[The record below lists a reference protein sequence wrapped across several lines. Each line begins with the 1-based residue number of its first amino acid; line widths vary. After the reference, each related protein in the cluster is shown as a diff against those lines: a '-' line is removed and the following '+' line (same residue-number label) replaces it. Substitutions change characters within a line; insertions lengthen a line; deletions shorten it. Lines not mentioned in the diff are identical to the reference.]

1 MIKDKERFEQ
11 IGSKIDPAMAEV
23 LDACCEALQVDVYH
37 LLQWFC
43 YVIVRASAPLHELD
57 PRIQKLMALMESD
70 AGWQKSFNLC
80 NPDELKVSKLIMIL
94 EQKGHKGF
102 GAVMIDRPWMDK
114 EPQKVDDY
122 DPGSPEPQMTEN
134 VDDILERILEV
145 TMPGIYKRLR
155 RMGAR
160 MQTDHFSD
168 VLLTMLDAQ
177 DLLICEQED
186 REEGPIAGDY
196 YINGKRVE
204 YGKRTKRKKSYSP
217 DTMPEQVRI
226 VFDEYD
232 REISELEAKNWE
244 GEYRQTDFQP
254 PKESEVQDD

>member
-1 MIKDKERFEQ
+1 MKQDKERFEQ

-23 LDACCEALQVDVYH
+23 LNACCEALQVDVYH

-43 YVIVRASAPLHELD
+43 YVIVRASAPMHSLD
-57 PRIQKLMALMESD
+57 PRIQKLMALMDSD
-70 AGWQKSFNLC
+70 AGWQNAFNLC
-80 NPDELKVSKLIMIL
+80 NPDELKVAKVILIL
-94 EQKGHKGF
+94 EQQGHKGF
-102 GAVMIDRPWMDK
+102 GAVMLDQPFMDK
-114 EPQKVDDY
+114 APEKVDDY
-122 DPGSPEPQMTEN
+122 DPRSADPQMTEN

-145 TMPGIYKRLR
+145 TMPGIYKGLR

-160 MQTDHFSD
+160 MQTEHFSD

-186 REEGPIAGDY
+186 REEFPSAGDY
-196 YINGKRVE
+196 YVNGRRVE

-217 DTMPEQVRI
+217 DTMPEQTRI
-226 VFDEYD
+226 MFDDYD

-244 GEYRQTDFQP
+244 GEHRQTDLQP
-254 PKESEVQDD
+254 PTESEVHHD